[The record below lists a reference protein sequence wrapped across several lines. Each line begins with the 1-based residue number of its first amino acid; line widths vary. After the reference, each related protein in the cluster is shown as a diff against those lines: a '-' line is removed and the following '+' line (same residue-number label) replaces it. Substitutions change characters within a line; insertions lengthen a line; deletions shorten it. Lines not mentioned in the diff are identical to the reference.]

1 MTLHTITDVCR
12 RSGISAHTLRHYE
25 RRGLLTPAEI
35 DRRGHRLY
43 GTAELAVIA
52 ELRIR
57 AARDQPLPGRSPACD
72 LEAAC
77 RQLLEHLDAVE
88 RDSARLRLQ
97 VDRVL
102 TIGTPSVFDD
112 DILDLLRAVGAWSRR

>member
-1 MTLHTITDVCR
+1 MTLYTITDVCR

-57 AARDQPLPGRSPACD
+57 AARGQYLRGRSASRD

-97 VDRVL
+97 VERIV
-102 TIGTPSVFDD
+102 TTGMAGMSDD
-112 DILDLLRAVGAWSRR
+112 DILDLLRAVGAWSR